1 MIVKFAIL
9 GGDHR
14 FKILCKLLAAEGHQ
28 VWAYALDQAQLPTA
42 MCTTSIEE
50 AVEQAGCVILPL
62 PLSCNGVDLNAPL
75 SEHTQPLAT
84 LFPLLPK
91 TALICAGRVEPWAA
105 DLAAQSGIQ
114 IQDYLL
120 REEFA
125 IYNAVATAE
134 GAVELMMKHTPITLW
149 NSRVLVVG
157 FGRIGKV
164 LAHRLHGMG
173 ADVTISA
180 RNCADRAWGAAYG
193 YHVLDTNR
201 LEGQLSDFQ
210 IVVNTVPAPVLGESR
225 LAELHA
231 DTLCMDLAS
240 RPGGM
245 DFDAASR
252 LGVRALWA
260 LSLPGEV
267 APQSAGAAIRDTVCN
282 MMEEQGKGR
291 QWKN

>member
-1 MIVKFAIL
+1 MKFAIL

-14 FKILCKLLAAEGHQ
+14 FEILCKLLEKDGHT
-28 VWAYALDQAQLPTA
+28 VRAFALEKAGLPAA
-42 MCTTSIEE
+42 MCTTSAEE

-62 PLSCNGVDLNAPL
+62 PLSRNGVDLNAPL
-75 SEHTQPLAT
+75 SEQIHPLT
-84 LFPLLPK
+84 ELLPILPRN
-91 TALICAGRVEPWAA
+91 ALLCAGQVGPWAKE
-105 DLAAQSGIQ
+105 LAAQCGLQ
-114 IQDYLL
+114 IEDYLL

-125 IYNAVATAE
+125 VYNAVATAE
-134 GAVELMMKHTPITLW
+134 GAIELMMKHTPTTLW
-149 NSRVLVVG
+149 NRRVLVVG
-157 FGRIGKV
+157 FGRIGKL

-180 RNCADRAWGAAYG
+180 RSCADRAWGAAYG
-193 YHVLDTNR
+193 YHTLDTTR
-201 LEGQLSDFQ
+201 LEGQLSDFH
-210 IVVNTVPAPVLGESR
+210 IVVNTVPAPVLGETR
-225 LAELHA
+225 LAELHP

-282 MMEEQGKGR
+282 MIEEQER
-291 QWKN
+291 NEPWKS

>member
-1 MIVKFAIL
+1 MKFAVL

-14 FKILCKLLAAEGHQ
+14 FEILCKLLHTDGHT
-28 VWAYALDQAQLPTA
+28 VRAFALDTAQLPA
-42 MCTTSIEE
+42 AICTTSVEE

-62 PLSCNGVDLNAPL
+62 PLSRNGVDLNAPL
-75 SEHTQPLAT
+75 SERTHPLT
-84 LFPLLPK
+84 KLFPRLPQKALL
-91 TALICAGRVEPWAA
+91 CAGRVEPWAK
-105 DLAAQSGIQ
+105 DLAAQSGVQ
-114 IQDYLL
+114 LQDYLQ

-134 GAVELMMKHTPITLW
+134 GAVELIIKHTPITLW
-149 NSRVLVVG
+149 NSRILVIG

-164 LAHRLHGMG
+164 LSHRLRGMG
-173 ADVTISA
+173 AEVTVSA

-193 YHVLDTNR
+193 YRVLDTSR
-201 LEGQLSDFQ
+201 LEGQLSDFH
-210 IVVNTVPAPVLGESR
+210 VVINTVPARVLGEGR
-225 LAELHA
+225 LAELHK

-267 APQSAGAAIRDTVCN
+267 APQSAGAAIRDTVYN
-282 MMEEQGKGR
+282 MIEEQER
-291 QWKN
+291 ENQWKS

>member
-1 MIVKFAIL
+1 MKFAIL

-14 FKILCKLLAAEGHQ
+14 FEILCKLLDAEGHQ
-28 VWAYALDQAQLPTA
+28 VRAYALDTAQLPTA
-42 MCTTSIEE
+42 MCTSTVEE

-62 PLSCNGVDLNAPL
+62 PLSRNGIELNAPL
-75 SEHTQPLAT
+75 SEHTHLIAEI
-84 LFPLLPK
+84 FPLLPK
-91 TALICAGRVEPWAA
+91 TALLCAGRVEPWAA
-105 DLAAQSGIQ
+105 KLAAQSGLRLH
-114 IQDYLL
+114 DYLL

-157 FGRIGKV
+157 FGRIGKI
-164 LAHRLHGMG
+164 LAHRLRGMG

-193 YHVLDTNR
+193 YRVLDTNR
-201 LEGQLSDFQ
+201 LEGQLSDFN
-210 IVVNTVPAPVLGESR
+210 IVVNTVPALVLGEGR
-225 LAELHA
+225 LAELHT

-252 LGVRALWA
+252 LGVSALWA

-267 APQSAGAAIRDTVCN
+267 APRSAGAAIRDTVCN
-282 MMEEQGKGR
+282 MIEEQEREK
-291 QWKN
+291 QWKS